1 MTAINLARWC
11 RSPVRQSMLQWAGV
25 DLMYKLA
32 AAASVLLLCATG
44 FVAALVSSSIGKAIV
59 DRYGAEAALFT
70 DSFVA
75 PRIQELAERSTLRED
90 KKVELDGLFTPT
102 VVGRPILAFRI
113 WKDDQVI
120 YSNNREMIGRRFP
133 LSPARARAWEGGV
146 STELNQL
153 DGDDEV
159 QIRALGVHILEVYAP
174 LRQAGTAR
182 IIALAETYEIGSD
195 LYYEVRAA
203 QALVWLVFFGSA
215 AGLISLLFILA
226 GRGASE
232 VCRVNQEKNAFRL
245 RMGSANR
252 RISEMDELHMRRVGT
267 ELFSGP
273 VQLIGVALL
282 KLDSLRALSSKVVP
296 TQPQNDDVEAIR
308 SALNEALA
316 DIRNLSESLVPSKLY
331 ELSLAETISTAVR
344 RHERQTGASVTREL
358 ASLPA
363 HVPFSLKASLYRFVR
378 EALDK
383 GTGSHCVRAGC
394 ADDLL
399 FVEVRHTGDTPLPW
413 PYDDQQWVRTFQ
425 DRVESIGGE
434 LLINARPNAV
444 SYTAQFKIE
453 ELEVRLG

>member
-1 MTAINLARWC
+1 MAINLARWC
-11 RSPVRQSMLQWAGV
+11 RSPVRQSTLQWAGV
-25 DLMYKLA
+25 DFMYKLA

-44 FVAALVSSSIGKAIV
+44 FVAALVSTSIGKAIV

-75 PRIQELAERSTLRED
+75 PRIQELAERSTLLEN
-90 KKVELDGLFTPT
+90 KKIELDGLFTPT

-133 LSPARARAWEGGV
+133 MSPARARAWEGGV

-174 LRQAGTAR
+174 LRQAGTGR
-182 IIALAETYEIGSD
+182 IIALAETYEIGTD

-232 VCRVNQEKNAFRL
+232 VWRVNQEKNAFRL
-245 RMGSANR
+245 RMGNANR

-273 VQLIGVALL
+273 VQLVGVALL
-282 KLDSLRALSSKVVP
+282 KLDSLRALLSKVVP
-296 TQPQNDDVEAIR
+296 TQSQHDDVEAIR
-308 SALNEALA
+308 SALNEALT

-331 ELSLAETISTAVR
+331 ELSLADTITTAVR
-344 RHERQTGASVTREL
+344 RHERQTGASVTREMTP
-358 ASLPA
+358 LPS

-383 GTGSHCVRAGC
+383 GTGPHCVRAGC
-394 ADDLL
+394 DDDLL
-399 FVEVRHTGDTPLPW
+399 FVEVRRTSDTSQPRPCDDPPW
-413 PYDDQQWVRTFQ
+413 LRAFQ
-425 DRVESIGGE
+425 DRVESIGGQF
-434 LLINARPNAV
+434 LINARPNAV

-453 ELEVRLG
+453 ELEARLG